1 MRKQAKNL
9 GVSKDTIRNAVQDL
23 GLVSYVRR
31 RRQLLS
37 DASNETRV
45 IKSKKLLTL
54 DEAQRVLGPDL
65 LRQEAVDSGSGPR
78 QQNDRYLAYCI
89 EEVPPINTTKH
100 PASAM
105 MLGVVSSDGNRMPP
119 FWFPKGLKIGAKE
132 YLEVMQ
138 NDSTPG
144 HKAKITQNGVRRTW
158 QHSGH
163 GPSSSPDCNP
173 LDYGI
178 WGVVERKTCSI
189 PHASVD
195 ALKAAVEKEWAE
207 MSVDFIVKTCKAF
220 RPQIEAMLKANG
232 GHFEL

>member
-37 DASNETRV
+37 DASKETRA
-45 IKSKKLLTL
+45 IKGKKLLTWMKHN
-54 DEAQRVLGPDL
+54 
-65 LRQEAVDSGSGPR
+65 GS
-78 QQNDRYLAYCI
+78 
-89 EEVPPINTTKH
+89 T
-100 PASAM
+100 
-105 MLGVVSSDGNRMPP
+105 
-119 FWFPKGLKIGAKE
+119 
-132 YLEVMQ
+132 
-138 NDSTPG
+138 
-144 HKAKITQNGVRRTW
+144 
-158 QHSGH
+158 
-163 GPSSSPDCNP
+163 SPDCNP

-178 WGVVERKTCSI
+178 WGVVERKACSI

-220 RPQIEAMLKANG
+220 RPRIEAMLKANG

>member
-1 MRKQAKNL
+1 MRDTIEASPTTSMRKQAKNL

-37 DASNETRV
+37 DASKETRV
-45 IKSKKLLTL
+45 MKGKKLLTWMKHNGSTVRIFSDKKL
-54 DEAQRVLGPDL
+54 WT
-65 LRQEAVDSGSGPR
+65 VD
-78 QQNDRYLAYCI
+78 Q
-89 EEVPPINTTKH
+89 H

-105 MLGVVSSDGNRMPP
+105 MLGDASILVSQGAED
-119 FWFPKGLKIGAKE
+119 GAKE

-138 NDSTPG
+138 NVVKPWLDATYPEGNYVFQQDSAPG
-144 HKAKITQNGVRRTW
+144 HKAKITQKWIEENLAAFWPGSMW
-158 QHSGH
+158 P
-163 GPSSSPDCNP
+163 PSSSDCNP

-178 WGVVERKTCSI
+178 WVVVERKACSI

-220 RPQIEAMLKANG
+220 RPG
-232 GHFEL
+232 SRPC